1 MFISNMSM
9 PFYGLAIVNLY
20 KFWNTHTQT
29 HTHSVPLN
37 LTLVKTEV
45 QVSTTLSSSSL
56 PSAQVELPWK
66 VHFFLS
72 DKIDASD
79 FYRFIFSLT
88 FFKIILLSV
97 VLYTFELNVFYGFI

>member
-9 PFYGLAIVNLY
+9 PFYGLAIVNLC
-20 KFWNTHTQT
+20 KFWNTHTQS

-37 LTLVKTEV
+37 LILVKAEV
-45 QVSTTLSSSSL
+45 QVSTPLSSSL
-56 PSAQVELPWK
+56 PSAQVELPWE

-79 FYRFIFSLT
+79 LYGFIFS
-88 FFKIILLSV
+88 F
-97 VLYTFELNVFYGFI
+97 YTF

>member
-20 KFWNTHTQT
+20 KFWNTQT

-37 LTLVKTEV
+37 LTLVKTEA

-72 DKIDASD
+72 DNIDASD
-79 FYRFIFSLT
+79 FYRFILFFLT
-88 FFKIILLSV
+88 LFKIILLSV

>member
-9 PFYGLAIVNLY
+9 PFYGLAIVNLC

-29 HTHSVPLN
+29 HNHSVPLN

-45 QVSTTLSSSSL
+45 QVSTTLSSL

-66 VHFFLS
+66 VHFF
-72 DKIDASD
+72 
-79 FYRFIFSLT
+79 F
-88 FFKIILLSV
+88 V
-97 VLYTFELNVFYGFI
+97 W